1 MPTFNEEEFNKN
13 LKRLNKNLEK
23 DLSWGRS
30 ILMSI
35 VKGAAGAIGATII
48 AGILIAI
55 LGHFLGGVPAIKS
68 YLDRFPAQHSENK

>member
-1 MPTFNEEEFNKN
+1 MSTFNEEEFNKN

-35 VKGAAGAIGATII
+35 DKGAAGAIGATII

-55 LGHFLGGVPAIKS
+55 LAHFLGGVPAIKS

>member
-1 MPTFNEEEFNKN
+1 MSTFNEEEFNKN

-48 AGILIAI
+48 AGIIITLLARAI
-55 LGHFLGGVPAIKS
+55 GGFPTIKQ
-68 YLDRFPAQHSENK
+68 YFNKVENSQQGDK